1 MLTPDYF
8 YGKSDKLV
16 EMYQELEDWI
26 IKDIAMRLMKS
37 GELSG
42 TADRELWK
50 LQQMG
55 LHNTEIVKKIAQ
67 ITGKST
73 NEVKRLLQESV
84 MTSFSDD
91 AEILEKLADIQSPVE
106 NNAVVR
112 AMNAELQKTFGEL
125 SNLTRTTMQQSQSD
139 LINMLNE
146 VDYRVASGMQSNSS
160 AVCEVIDQYAKNG
173 VVIDYPTGAKRS
185 LEAAIRC
192 CIVTS
197 MNQTA
202 AQVTNQYITQ
212 NGIEYVLVSAH
223 MGARHDKK
231 HPEGLQSHDHW
242 QGKVYKIIGRDEDT
256 PNLLEATGYSIDPAT
271 GQGKV
276 VNPLGLH
283 GYNCRHSHKPWDKSL
298 RNPYVDADGNPKID
312 VHESRELY
320 EKQQQQRGMERAI
333 RKTKRELL
341 AKQQELNGIAETDIK
356 EMLQPQY
363 DQLAYKLRIQNK
375 KYHEFCEANDLQT
388 QSDRIKVAGFKKKQS
403 AAANGRAT
411 AYSNTLKPPME
422 KSKNVGYIKRTKE
435 ELEQTTQQIREEIT
449 QYSDRPSKWSGNIV
463 IDNSLIEDEAI
474 GRKEWS
480 CDISLVSTADDG
492 VVWHEMLHS
501 CSASYYHSD
510 VYSANEYIEE
520 ATVEWL
526 KQQICAEKNIINLP
540 AYEDKTVVLQVL
552 NESFSF
558 GTDMEFAKEIFNVPL
573 PERYQWLENRV
584 DECLRQ
590 ARASF
595 EDYNEVIGFVER
607 LKGGRNG
614 RH

>member
-55 LHNTEIVKKIAQ
+55 LHNTEIVKKISQ
-67 ITGKST
+67 MTGKSRD
-73 NEVKRLLQESV
+73 EVRRLLRDSV

-91 AEILEKLADIQSPVE
+91 ADVLEKLMDIQTPLQ
-106 NNAVVR
+106 NNAAIM
-112 AMNAELQKTFGEL
+112 AMNAEMMKTFGEL
-125 SNLTRTTMQQSQSD
+125 SNLTRTTMMQTQTD
-139 LINMLNE
+139 LLNMLNE
-146 VDYRVASGMQSNSS
+146 VDYRVASGMQSYSS
-160 AVCEVIDQYAKNG
+160 AVCEVLDRYAQSG
-173 VVIDYPTGAKRS
+173 VVIDYPTGARRS
-185 LEAAIRC
+185 LEAAVRC

-202 AQVTNQYITQ
+202 AQVTNQYIAQ
-212 NGIEYVLVSAH
+212 GGIEYVLVSAH

-242 QGKVYKIIGRDEDT
+242 QGKVYKIVGRDEDT

-312 VHESRELY
+312 VHESQELY

-333 RKTKRELL
+333 RQTKRELL
-341 AKQQELNGIAETDIK
+341 AKQQELNGIAETDVK

-363 DQLAYKLRIQNK
+363 DQLAYKLRMQNK
-375 KYHEFCEANDLQT
+375 KYHEYCEANDLQT
-388 QSDRIKVAGFKKKQS
+388 QADRIKVAGFKKKQS
-403 AAANGRAT
+403 ATANGRAT
-411 AYSNTLKPPME
+411 AYENQNKQKRIPQIPASSISE
-422 KSKNVGYIKRTKE
+422 KI
-435 ELEQTTQQIREEIT
+435 QTG
-449 QYSDRPSKWSGNIV
+449 QYSIKLSAQQFDKHVVGTAKYQEYLNTRLAGGGNPQSIISISKEDAQKIIENKAGTGIIKVDAKGNARPQEQIT
-463 IDNSLIEDEAI
+463 
-474 GRKEWS
+474 
-480 CDISLVSTADDG
+480 CD
-492 VVWHEMLHS
+492 
-501 CSASYYHSD
+501 
-510 VYSANEYIEE
+510 
-520 ATVEWL
+520 
-526 KQQICAEKNIINLP
+526 NIIGQYYYDGKYVDTNK
-540 AYEDKTVVLQVL
+540 AVIHYGKK
-552 NESFSF
+552 NSH
-558 GTDMEFAKEIFNVPL
+558 IVPV
-573 PERYQWLENRV
+573 RGDNY
-584 DECLRQ
+584 D
-590 ARASF
+590 
-595 EDYNEVIGFVER
+595 
-607 LKGGRNG
+607 
-614 RH
+614 